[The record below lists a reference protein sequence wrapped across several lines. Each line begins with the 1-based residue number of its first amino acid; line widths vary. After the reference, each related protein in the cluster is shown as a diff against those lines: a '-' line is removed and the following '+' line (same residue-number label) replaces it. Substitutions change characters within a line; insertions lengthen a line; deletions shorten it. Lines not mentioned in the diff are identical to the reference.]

1 MKKTEDIGGRQCVL
15 IAGDEPKMTLV
26 QILHTNEV
34 DGFECEARM
43 IENAACGV
51 PFAMVGIVVTDWAMD
66 LMPWY
71 DSNVSRDERVGQGI
85 EPTLRYIEGVLL
97 PGLRERFGKSPVV
110 LGGYSLG
117 GLFSLWAA
125 SQTSS
130 FDAIAAVS
138 PSVWIKGWLD
148 YAVANPVNAKAVYL
162 SLGDCEEHTRNKTFA
177 LVGDNIRA
185 EHELL
190 KAQLGNENCVLEW
203 NKGSHFM
210 DSDKRTAR
218 GFAWCLKL
226 LASSVD

>member
-1 MKKTEDIGGRQCVL
+1 MKTIEDIDGRQCVL
-15 IAGDEPKMTLV
+15 IAGESPEMMLI
-26 QILHTNEV
+26 QILDTNEV
-34 DGFECEARM
+34 DGFDGEAKM
-43 IENAACGV
+43 IEEAAVGV
-51 PFAMVGIVVTDWAMD
+51 PFAMAGIVTTDWARD
-66 LMPWY
+66 LMPWQ
-71 DSNVSRDERVGQGI
+71 DSKVSRDDRVGQGAGH
-85 EPTLRYIEGVLL
+85 TLRYIESILL
-97 PGLRERFGKSPVV
+97 PCLRERFGKLPVA

-148 YAVANPVNAKAVYL
+148 YAAANPVKAKAVYL
-162 SLGDCEEHTRNKTFA
+162 SLGDREEHTRNKTFA

-190 KAQLGNENCVLEW
+190 KARLGNGNTVLEW
-203 NKGSHFM
+203 NKGNHFM

-226 LASSVD
+226 LASSVG